1 MATVNRLDGGGYQ
14 AAARRFAIMKLC
26 KLWLCCV
33 AVIAVFYGLFV
44 EMFDGVVLV
53 RVVAAGRWR
62 LLHST
67 AARQTSP
74 SRRHPLAARVPL
86 LWLAEA

>member
-53 RVVAAGRWR
+53 RVVVAAGRWR
-62 LLHST
+62 LQHCCPPNFSVT
-67 AARQTSP
+67 RWRQGC
-74 SRRHPLAARVPL
+74 R
-86 LWLAEA
+86 WLAEAWPLH